1 MRSEERGARGEGR
14 GAREDEKE
22 AKGGTLHQSNTLLII
37 LQASDGA
44 GAQYFLP
51 IMFYLFV
58 CEFGSTS
65 NFHALDECS
74 SQHSGMHHTFTL
86 VPLPT

>member
-1 MRSEERGARGEGR
+1 MRSEERGASGEGR
-14 GAREDEKE
+14 GRMRRRLRE
-22 AKGGTLHQSNTLLII
+22 ALII

-51 IMFYLFV
+51 IMFYLFI

-65 NFHALDECS
+65 NFLALDECL